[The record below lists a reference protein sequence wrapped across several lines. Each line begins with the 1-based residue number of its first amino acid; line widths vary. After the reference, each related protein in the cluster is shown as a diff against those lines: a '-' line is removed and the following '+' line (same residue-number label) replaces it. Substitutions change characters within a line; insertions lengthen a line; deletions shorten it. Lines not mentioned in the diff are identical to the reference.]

1 MRFAF
6 VKQTIFFTLSYLYLT
21 HCWYNPLLMVLDK
34 KNSIDFL
41 KSKQLAHLVLYT
53 SKYMCQKMA
62 KQLGLSKLQSW
73 CTELEEKKLVS
84 KNRVDV
90 PSVGG

>member
-1 MRFAF
+1 
-6 VKQTIFFTLSYLYLT
+6 
-21 HCWYNPLLMVLDK
+21 
-34 KNSIDFL
+34 
-41 KSKQLAHLVLYT
+41 
-53 SKYMCQKMA
+53 MCQKMA